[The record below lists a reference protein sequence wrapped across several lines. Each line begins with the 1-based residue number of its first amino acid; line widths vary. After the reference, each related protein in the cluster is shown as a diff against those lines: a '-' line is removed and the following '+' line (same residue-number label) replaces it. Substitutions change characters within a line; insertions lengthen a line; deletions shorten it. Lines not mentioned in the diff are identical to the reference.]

1 MHGLEDPVGVLGQPL
16 GAVLEQLL
24 QALLLF
30 FGMRY
35 SWY

>member
-1 MHGLEDPVGVLGQPL
+1 MHGLEDPVGVLGQ
-16 GAVLEQLL
+16 LL

-30 FGMRY
+30 FDMRY